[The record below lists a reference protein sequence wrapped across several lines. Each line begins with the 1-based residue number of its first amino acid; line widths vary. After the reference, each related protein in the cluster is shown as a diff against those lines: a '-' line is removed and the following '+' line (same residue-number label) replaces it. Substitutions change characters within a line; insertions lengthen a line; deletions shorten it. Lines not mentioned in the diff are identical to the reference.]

1 MKEEKKKMILNYL
14 RRSMLRNKTRSL
26 LIMTGIVVS
35 IMLVSGVNIASNQM
49 ATYMIKE
56 RLDEVKVDF
65 RISSYDDNITANLDK
80 LDKLSEELDEYL
92 TSYAV
97 GYAYHD
103 MAIYQH
109 NDDNTNLTALLDND
123 DMYYWDL
130 FNRSY
135 FCGLDNNIFEN
146 EEIENRFKDVISF
159 NTPLNLSQEGL
170 YIDSD
175 FAKEFDLASGDT
187 FTINIALFQ
196 GYYNEVLDKYEEY
209 RFVVSISDIPILG
222 IMNIPEPRDFG
233 EFIGETWGYYPDDT
247 RFFLGNITFVDN
259 LITQFSGLL
268 DNVSVINEYG
278 NDPWENGGQ
287 PFSIR
292 YGMLLDHDVLVD
304 IQPSEMAD
312 RLAYIEQRIDRVGD
326 GDFYSIYTS
335 LGNTLQMVQIE
346 IFLYQS
352 LFLIVSLPVLI
363 LGWYMCKT
371 NWLLSYQ
378 RRRREIA
385 LLKVKG
391 GISKQLKWMFFLEA
405 TIVGVVGGLLGI
417 IGGNFTST
425 LVLSRIYPQALE
437 GETFLEIMGQMF
449 SGEFLQL
456 STWLLGLI
464 GGVIMSWLA
473 VRKPLKEYAKMEPIE
488 GLAKYHE
495 ASHKTIPKKKMDVF
509 LLFLGGIPILVSIGS
524 SLLMDS
530 LGFGAY
536 IILAPLM
543 GISTALIPFAPF
555 ILTYALVKLLCRNI
569 ALFQKVIGKIS
580 KLFSK
585 SISVFT
591 TKSIVNNQARSFRL
605 VFIVAMAL
613 SFLVLAST
621 VEGSELEFQAQ
632 RNTVLT
638 GDGLRI
644 DFSSPKLATSGTEGL
659 MDEIFANKSTLH
671 IEAVNWL
678 GNLYGSGL
686 KGEGQSDG
694 DIYFDDYYYYGSS
707 QISLISAENYT
718 DYMDIREKWIE
729 SEYGIDAIAKL
740 AEGNYCLI
748 PSSMVE
754 QGYLIGENMT
764 FQYPSSNTSMAESA
778 EIELKILGSYDAFPL
793 TNEYS
798 WSQQI
803 IVANSTITDGK
814 MYEISIAMYPT
825 ANYTIDDL
833 EVETIIDFLEDW
845 DNSGGYAYNYYNW
858 MEGATDITGSL
869 LRFLN
874 LESIYLL
881 TIVTFGIAIIMYISI
896 NEKSHEMGLLRARG
910 VDKSVLYKI
919 QIAEGVTLILL
930 GAAFTFTG
938 IIGGASIIYQL
949 NNLNLMG
956 GMGGG
961 MARTL
966 VIPWGKMALQL
977 LGSLAAFLAS
987 IVVAVAIETRKSD
1000 VTKIGDL
1007 LRIAS

>member
-1 MKEEKKKMILNYL
+1 
-14 RRSMLRNKTRSL
+14 
-26 LIMTGIVVS
+26 V
-35 IMLVSGVNIASNQM
+35 
-49 ATYMIKE
+49 
-56 RLDEVKVDF
+56 
-65 RISSYDDNITANLDK
+65 
-80 LDKLSEELDEYL
+80 
-92 TSYAV
+92 
-97 GYAYHD
+97 
-103 MAIYQH
+103 
-109 NDDNTNLTALLDND
+109 
-123 DMYYWDL
+123 
-130 FNRSY
+130 
-135 FCGLDNNIFEN
+135 
-146 EEIENRFKDVISF
+146 
-159 NTPLNLSQEGL
+159 
-170 YIDSD
+170 
-175 FAKEFDLASGDT
+175 FAKEFDLEPGDN
-187 FTINIALFQ
+187 FTVNIAIIQ
-196 GYYNEVLDKYEEY
+196 GQYDEFLDIYEEY
-209 RFVVSISDIPILG
+209 RFVVNISNIPILG
-222 IMNIPEPRDFG
+222 IMNIPVPRDFG
-233 EFIGETWGYYPDDT
+233 EFIGEPWGYYPEDT
-247 RFFLGNITFVDN
+247 RFFLGNITYVGN
-259 LITQFSGLL
+259 LITQFSTLL
-268 DNVSVINEYG
+268 EEVAISNEYE
-278 NDPWENGGQ
+278 DTV
-287 PFSIR
+287 FSIR

-304 IQPSEMAD
+304 VQPSGMAQ
-312 RLAYIEQRIDRVGD
+312 RLEYIEQRIERVGN
-326 GDFYSIYTS
+326 GDFYGIYTS
-335 LGNTLQMVQIE
+335 LGTTLQMVQLE
-346 IFLYQS
+346 ILLYQS

-391 GISKQLKWMFFLEA
+391 GISKQLRTMFFLEA
-405 TIVGVVGGLLGI
+405 TIIGAIGGLFGI

-456 STWLLGLI
+456 STWILGLI
-464 GGVIMSWLA
+464 GGILMSWFA

-495 ASHKTIPKKKMDVF
+495 ATHKKIPKKKMDVF
-509 LLFLGGIPILVSIGS
+509 LLFLGGIPILISIGS
-524 SLLMDS
+524 NLLMDS
-530 LGFGAY
+530 LGFSAY
-536 IILAPLM
+536 IIIAPLM

-569 ALFQKVIGKIS
+569 VLFQKVIAKIS

-605 VFIVAMAL
+605 VFIVAMSL

-632 RNTVLT
+632 RHTVLT

-644 DFSSPKLATSGTEGL
+644 DFSSPKLATSGTEVL
-659 MDEIFANKSTLH
+659 MNEIFANKSTLH
-671 IEAVNWL
+671 VESINWL
-678 GNLYGSGL
+678 GNLYGSYL
-686 KGEGQSDG
+686 KGEGQSGG
-694 DIYFDDYYYYGSS
+694 DMFIDDYYYYGST
-707 QISLISAENYT
+707 QINLISAENYT
-718 DYMDIREKWIE
+718 EFMDIREKWIE
-729 SEYGIDAIAKL
+729 SEFGIDAIAKL

-748 PSSMVE
+748 PVSMVE
-754 QGYLIGENMT
+754 QGYLIGENIT
-764 FQYPSSNTSMAESA
+764 FLYPSSNTSMLDDA
-778 EIELKILGSYDAFPL
+778 EIELEILGSYDAFPL
-793 TNEYS
+793 TDEYS

-803 IVANSTITDGK
+803 IVANSTITDGM

-825 ANYTIDDL
+825 ANYTIEDL
-833 EVETIIDFLEDW
+833 EIDTIIDFLEDW

-919 QIAEGVTLILL
+919 QIAEGTTLILL

-938 IIGGASIIYQL
+938 IVGGASIIYQL
-949 NNLNLMG
+949 NNLNFMG
-956 GMGGG
+956 GMAGG
-961 MARTL
+961 MERSL
-966 VIPWGKMALQL
+966 VIPWGKMFLQL
-977 LGSLAAFLAS
+977 IGSLAAFLVS
-987 IVVAVAIETRKSD
+987 IIVAVAIETKKSD